1 MSVDTSRF
9 VASHRDELVRERTAD
24 VDRRI
29 DDARR
34 RQERALHFRHGLV
47 DDLEAGVITKEEYGL
62 FASAYA
68 SRIEEARSAVLELEA
83 ERERVA
89 DLVTEAEAALER
101 FAASGSIGELTRRK
115 VVELVERVDIHED
128 KSVEVRFR
136 VQDVMERAGVAF
148 AEGGSR

>member
-1 MSVDTSRF
+1 M
-9 VASHRDELVRERTAD
+9 
-24 VDRRI
+24 
-29 DDARR
+29 
-34 RQERALHFRHGLV
+34 RAI
-47 DDLEAGVITKEEYGL
+47 LEAGLPQVG
-62 FASAYA
+62 
-68 SRIEEARSAVLELEA
+68 
-83 ERERVA
+83 A
-89 DLVTEAEAALER
+89 DPGCIPALER